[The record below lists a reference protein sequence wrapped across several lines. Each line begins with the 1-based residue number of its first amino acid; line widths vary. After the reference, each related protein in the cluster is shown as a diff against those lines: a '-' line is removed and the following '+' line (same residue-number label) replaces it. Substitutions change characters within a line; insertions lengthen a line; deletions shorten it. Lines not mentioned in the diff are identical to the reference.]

1 MGSSSEKGRV
11 NTRQSEIFPLATTTV
26 GWVLDRTPGGPKRSG
41 GLGAK
46 RRVVR
51 AGCRLRMKLREK
63 MHTVIYPENKICAGS
78 KTGFFTLLSIVCT
91 DQKTT
96 SAIAVLVVA
105 VVDFFSVTVYC
116 CVMAS
121 AWS

>member
-1 MGSSSEKGRV
+1 M
-11 NTRQSEIFPLATTTV
+11 Q
-26 GWVLDRTPGGPKRSG
+26 
-41 GLGAK
+41 
-46 RRVVR
+46 
-51 AGCRLRMKLREK
+51 LREK
-63 MHTVIYPENKICAGS
+63 MHRVIYRENKFCAGS
-78 KTGFFTLLSIVCT
+78 KTGFFTLLRIVCT

-121 AWS
+121 AWT